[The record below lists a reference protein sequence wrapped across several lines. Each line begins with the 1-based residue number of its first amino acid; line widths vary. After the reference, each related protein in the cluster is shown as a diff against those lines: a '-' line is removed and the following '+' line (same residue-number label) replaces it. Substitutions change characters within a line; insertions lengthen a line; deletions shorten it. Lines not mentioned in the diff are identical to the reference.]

1 MKTNTQKNRVN
12 ASELSAFD
20 KKVISLAKK
29 NGLQLQRVR
38 YRYGFNVWRISYE
51 NELDRD
57 FIAAVFSRLRG
68 VDINESRCVSPANYD
83 LFGHFDIMDL
93 LSIFAQKT
101 DIPGADR
108 VRAGAMEGFIYE
120 KI

>member
-38 YRYGFNVWRISYE
+38 YRYGFNVWRISYGDA
-51 NELDRD
+51 LTRD
-57 FIAAVFSRLRG
+57 FIAAAFGLLRG
-68 VDINESRCVSPANYD
+68 ANISESRRVSHYIGD
-83 LFGHFDIMDL
+83 CSGYFDITAAEARLQFTALFDAAP
-93 LSIFAQKT
+93 IA
-101 DIPGADR
+101 IA
-108 VRAGAMEGFIYE
+108 
-120 KI
+120 